1 MTVTELYQDFDERYA
16 RLKSVS
22 QKKNAD
28 YCGSGV
34 EADPFHN
41 FKQAPG
47 LAKITVEQGML
58 VRISDKLSR
67 LGSLLDPN
75 SKGPQ
80 VADES
85 IEDTINDF
93 ICYGFLLGAYR
104 RSIAKQPTEVPWST
118 E

>member
-1 MTVTELYQDFDERYA
+1 MNKTQLYENFDARYA
-16 RLKSVS
+16 KLKATS
-22 QKKNAD
+22 QKKNSD
-28 YCGSGV
+28 YCGSDV

-47 LAKITVEQGML
+47 LAKITVEQGMI
-58 VRISDKLSR
+58 VRLSDKLSR

-80 VADES
+80 VSDES

-104 RSIAKQPTEVPWST
+104 DSKVDTPPW
-118 E
+118 EDNKE